1 MNSIKVKETEITN
14 VLKASEAK
22 IPAIPN
28 EFAIIDYFQ
37 SLSATSNLIKIAF
50 GPRIVGEVETEM
62 PIILNWSSDFNSLK
76 KVLNDITISKRFF
89 KINNIE
95 ITYAATKNVEYVV
108 NLSSYYKNAVKA
120 S

>member
-1 MNSIKVKETEITN
+1 M
-14 VLKASEAK
+14 
-22 IPAIPN
+22 
-28 EFAIIDYFQ
+28 
-37 SLSATSNLIKIAF
+37 
-50 GPRIVGEVETEM
+50 GEVETEM